1 MNQLNYEIFRIY
13 IKKINKQMDIIEYK
27 LLKKMIEDKMIED
40 KMIEDKIIRKQI
52 SEIIY
57 FPVYLLNFILLK
69 PAWRGYN
76 RIVNFFKN

>member
-13 IKKINKQMDIIEYK
+13 RKKINKQMDIIEYK
-27 LLKKMIEDKMIED
+27 LLKKMIED